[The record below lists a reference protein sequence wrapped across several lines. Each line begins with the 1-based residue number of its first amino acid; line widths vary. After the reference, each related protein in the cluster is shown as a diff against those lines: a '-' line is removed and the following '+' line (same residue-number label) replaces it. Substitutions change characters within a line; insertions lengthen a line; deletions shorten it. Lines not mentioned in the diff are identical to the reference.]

1 MPSMFNNKKY
11 FLTYPQT
18 SAEKETYLQWL
29 VAKFPVKEA
38 IVASEKHAD
47 GGDHLHVYVEMQR
60 MFRASVNTFDYEG
73 RHPNIQSVRNMMATK
88 NYVKKD
94 GDFIEFPQGL
104 PDEDSE
110 DIFEVAKELDRRS
123 YIRYCLKEKVPK
135 WIADEAWLLS
145 HPHSTVVD
153 SEEDLLERMC
163 PALREF
169 RRDFSDRKSTI
180 IVGEAGCGKTSWAK
194 AFAPKPALWVKH
206 TDTLKA
212 FKAGFHKSI
221 IFDDVSFRHCPRTQ
235 QLQLVDQY
243 DEQQIHC
250 RHAVATIPA
259 GVPRIFTCNVGWEP
273 VELSDAAIARR
284 IKIYKVREMLSINN
298 HYNH

>member
-18 SAEKETYLQWL
+18 TADKETYLQWL

-38 IVASEKHAD
+38 IVACEKHAD

-60 MFRASVNTFDYEG
+60 MYRANAHSFDFEN
-73 RHPNIQSVRNMMATK
+73 RHPNIQSVRNVFATK
-88 NYVKKD
+88 TYVKKD
-94 GDFIEFPQGL
+94 GDYIEYPQEL
-104 PDEDSE
+104 PSAVE
-110 DIFEVAKELDRRS
+110 DIFDVAKESSRREF
-123 YIRYCLKEKVPK
+123 ILYCLQEKVPK

-153 SEEDLLERMC
+153 SEEDLNSRMC

-169 RRDFSDRKSTI
+169 RREYADHLSTI
-180 IVGEAGCGKTSWAK
+180 IVGEAGCGKTTWAK
-194 AFAPKPALWVKH
+194 LYAPKPALWVKH

-212 FKAGFHKSI
+212 FKVGYHKSI
-221 IFDDVSFRHCPRTQ
+221 IFDDCSFRHCPRAQ

-259 GVPRIFTCNVGWEP
+259 GVPRIFTCNIGWEP
-273 VELSDAAIARR
+273 VDLSDPAIARR
-284 IKIYKVREMLSINN
+284 VKVYKVRELI
-298 HYNH
+298 

>member
-18 SAEKETYLQWL
+18 TANKETYLQWL

-38 IVASEKHAD
+38 IVAVEKHAD

-60 MFRASVNTFDYEG
+60 MYRASAHSFDYEN
-73 RHPNIQSVRNMMATK
+73 RHPNIQSVRNVFATK
-88 NYVKKD
+88 TYVKKD
-94 GDFIEFPQGL
+94 GDYIEYPQEL
-104 PDEDSE
+104 PSVVE
-110 DIFEVAKELDRRS
+110 DIFDVAKESTRREF
-123 YIRYCLKEKVPK
+123 ILYCLQEKVPK

-153 SEEDLLERMC
+153 SEEDLFSRMC

-169 RRDFSDRKSTI
+169 RRNYSDQLSTI
-180 IVGEAGCGKTSWAK
+180 IVGEAGCGKTTWAK

-212 FKAGFHKSI
+212 FKPGFHKSI
-221 IFDDVSFRHCPRTQ
+221 IFDDVSFRHCPRSQ

-273 VELSDAAIARR
+273 VDLSDAAIARR
-284 IKIYKVREMLSINN
+284 VKVYKVRELI
-298 HYNH
+298 